1 MTRSESPRPS
11 RRHLLIG
18 LGGLGLLAAGLPG
31 CGGGPSGGALPCGA
45 AAPDGPPTGH
55 AAPEASRWPA
65 HAAVGWA
72 DGALPAALGSA
83 LDARLAAL
91 AALDGVVG
99 LTAALGRPGLGAW
112 CAGAGQADRSSARPV
127 SADTPFWWASVGKA
141 FTATAIL
148 QAVQAGTLRLDD
160 RIERWW
166 PAYPLAASI
175 SLRQLLT
182 HTGGLP
188 VHGVPAA
195 PAGFGPEEQIAAAA
209 RLAPAACPGSA
220 WSYSN
225 VGYMMLGR
233 IVERSSGRALGDVLR
248 ESLFEP
254 AGAPAAT
261 LLTPANLPADLARAH
276 VDGVAQDPAGW
287 GGVQGAGGVAASAGT
302 MLRCWQALLDGTLL
316 DAAATRGR
324 AERLYTMFG
333 EAGMWYGQG
342 LMLAEFSDTRGRLQR
357 WLAHYGGAAGL
368 NAVTAWDLE
377 RRCHV
382 AVVSNS
388 AAPAAAVALALLE
401 TAEPWLTAAA

>member
-31 CGGGPSGGALPCGA
+31 CGGGPSGGALPCRA

-55 AAPEASRWPA
+55 AGPEASRWPA

-112 CAGAGQADRSSARPV
+112 CAGAGLADRSSARPV
-127 SADTPFWWASVGKA
+127 SADTPFWWASAGKA

-220 WSYSN
+220 WS
-225 VGYMMLGR
+225 
-233 IVERSSGRALGDVLR
+233 
-248 ESLFEP
+248 
-254 AGAPAAT
+254 
-261 LLTPANLPADLARAH
+261 
-276 VDGVAQDPAGW
+276 
-287 GGVQGAGGVAASAGT
+287 
-302 MLRCWQALLDGTLL
+302 
-316 DAAATRGR
+316 
-324 AERLYTMFG
+324 
-333 EAGMWYGQG
+333 
-342 LMLAEFSDTRGRLQR
+342 
-357 WLAHYGGAAGL
+357 
-368 NAVTAWDLE
+368 
-377 RRCHV
+377 
-382 AVVSNS
+382 
-388 AAPAAAVALALLE
+388 
-401 TAEPWLTAAA
+401 